1 MNYVDINEV
10 PAFSTSLPMQLYKAL
25 DAIMP
30 EYRNLFYKYDLTE
43 QQWRIL
49 RVLWT
54 ENNITVAQLS
64 KITLLPAP
72 SLVGILDRLVKKN
85 LLIRNRSDKDRRQ
98 VQISLTTKG
107 QELQQL
113 VSPSVLA
120 IHSRLKARV
129 SNEEWQSLERLLKKF
144 SV

>member
-49 RVLWT
+49 RVIWT

-113 VSPSVLA
+113 VAPSVLA

>member
-30 EYRNLFYKYDLTE
+30 EYRSLFYKYDLTE

-113 VSPSVLA
+113 VAPSVLA